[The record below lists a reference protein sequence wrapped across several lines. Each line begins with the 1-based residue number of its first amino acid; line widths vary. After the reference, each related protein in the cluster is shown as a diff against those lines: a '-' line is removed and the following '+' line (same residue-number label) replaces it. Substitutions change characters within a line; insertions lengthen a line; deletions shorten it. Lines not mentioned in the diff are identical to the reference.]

1 MRDLKQQLFGEHE
14 QIEYSLQYLA
24 GAVRS
29 GARRALLREC
39 WVRFE
44 LSLLDHLAAEERY
57 LFGVVAEAH
66 RAGIEA
72 LRAEHLQIRQA
83 LAELGLSVDLG
94 TMNIQE
100 IEALRTLLAAHSA
113 HESYSLYQWL
123 EESPSCAAQ
132 RAVSAGL
139 ETRASACADRVR
151 SVTVPAI
158 PSLMRAAH
166 AR

>member
-57 LFGVVAEAH
+57 LFGVVAETH

-123 EESPSCAAQ
+123 DESPSAAQ
-132 RAVSAGL
+132 RAVSAVL

-158 PSLMRAAH
+158 PSLMRAVH
-166 AR
+166 VR

>member
-29 GARRALLREC
+29 GAGCALLREC

-94 TMNIQE
+94 TMNLQE

-123 EESPSCAAQ
+123 EETPSAAQ
-132 RAVSAGL
+132 RVVSAVL
-139 ETRASACADRVR
+139 ETQASACADRVR